1 MKKISIL
8 AWAAFVLLLCGC
20 ETPNVAYFGDLEH
33 GTSIQPHDPVEI
45 SLRPGDKLTI
55 VVNSRD
61 AQISSLFNLTYA
73 GQRLG
78 AAASSAS
85 SGGMGLLSYTID
97 REGNIDFP
105 VLGKLHIAG
114 LRRAE
119 VADMV
124 KNELIKRD
132 LVKDPVI
139 IVDYAGLYFEVLG
152 EVRSPGRYSFDRDKF
167 TILEA
172 LSMAG
177 DLTIQGRR
185 DNVAVMRNENGKRTT
200 YRINLLQGE
209 DVYRSPVYYLQQDD
223 IVYVTPNEKR
233 ANESTQNNNLLQTPT
248 FWMSVT
254 TFLMSL
260 AVLIFK

>member
-1 MKKISIL
+1 M
-8 AWAAFVLLLCGC
+8 
-20 ETPNVAYFGDLEH
+20 
-33 GTSIQPHDPVEI
+33 
-45 SLRPGDKLTI
+45 
-55 VVNSRD
+55 
-61 AQISSLFNLTYA
+61 
-73 GQRLG
+73 
-78 AAASSAS
+78 
-85 SGGMGLLSYTID
+85 
-97 REGNIDFP
+97 
-105 VLGKLHIAG
+105 
-114 LRRAE
+114 
-119 VADMV
+119 
-124 KNELIKRD
+124 
-132 LVKDPVI
+132 
-139 IVDYAGLYFEVLG
+139 LG

-233 ANESTQNNNLLQTPT
+233 SNESTQNNNLLQTPT